1 MKYRKLVEKFLSQ
14 KSNQNNAKVAIALVA
29 GLTAGAGISMLF
41 APETGST
48 TRKGIASK
56 ARNLGGAIR
65 DSYASLIN
73 KITGSP
79 EQHEVAVAPEVP
91 HFTHAVTKKRKS
103 DIKDLINEAH
113 QNGHHTEQ
121 SIQE

>member
-1 MKYRKLVEKFLSQ
+1 MKYRKLIEKVLSQ
-14 KSNQNNAKVAIALVA
+14 RSSQNNTQVAIALVA
-29 GLTAGAGISMLF
+29 GLAAGAVISMLF
-41 APETGST
+41 APDKGATI
-48 TRKGIASK
+48 RKGISSK

-65 DSYASLIN
+65 DSYESLRN

-79 EQHEVAVAPEVP
+79 EDQDVMIAPEVP
-91 HFTHAVTKKRKS
+91 HFTHNITKKRKS
-103 DIKDLINEAH
+103 DIKELINEAH